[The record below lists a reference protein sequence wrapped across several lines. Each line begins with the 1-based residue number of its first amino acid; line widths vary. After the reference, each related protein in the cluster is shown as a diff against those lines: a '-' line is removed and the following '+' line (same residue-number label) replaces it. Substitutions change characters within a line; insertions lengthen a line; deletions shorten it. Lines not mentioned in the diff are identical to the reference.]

1 MGSMLKLLNG
11 EDMKCSAMPLI
22 GFSWFILTKKMALPN
37 LPINLANNGNQYIT
51 TQ

>member
-1 MGSMLKLLNG
+1 MLCYAS
-11 EDMKCSAMPLI
+11 DWIFLI
-22 GFSWFILTKKMALPN
+22 YPNQKPALPN